1 MYSKMPTP
9 QSPGTSMNINQG
21 NRNLDNHVFHR
32 NVMNI
37 NSVGAGMLGK
47 RRRVPS
53 NYTPVS
59 NSSKRKDLEMVAK
72 VVRVS
77 NMRATIQLPKRVI
90 KELRVINNLSTIKRW
105 EYGGKIDFV
114 SDGNMVKFNVP
125 TRFTSQQRTQVSG
138 HIVGLVRNS
147 YISYHT
153 HPGISTA
160 RGDSPLPSS
169 TREVYVTLPS
179 GADFEAYIKGYP
191 GMQANLIA
199 DRYGYYVID
208 IIESAEKEQRPVPAT
223 VNKHMEWVRMQPF
236 FRSRVFGEDGMEYF
250 ATTLRDWKGAINGEL
265 NTHMKRMFGI
275 SIKYYTYDEEPATVT
290 VSRVGNSTGR

>member
-1 MYSKMPTP
+1 MPTP
-9 QSPGTSMNINQG
+9 QSSGTAMNINQG
-21 NRNLDNHVFHR
+21 RRNVNNNYVFTR

-53 NYTPVS
+53 NYTPVA
-59 NSSKRKDLEMVAK
+59 NSAKRKDLEMVAK

-77 NMRATIQLPKRVI
+77 NTRATIQLPKRVI
-90 KELRVINNLSTIKRW
+90 KELRTINNLSTLKRW

-114 SDGNMVKFNVP
+114 SDGNRVKFNVP
-125 TRFTSQQRTQVSG
+125 TRFTSQQRMQVSG
-138 HIVGLVRNS
+138 HIVGLFSNS

-160 RGDSPLPSS
+160 AGDSPLPSS

-191 GMQANLIA
+191 GMQANLIS
-199 DRYGYYVID
+199 DRHGYYVID

-250 ATTLRDWKGAINGEL
+250 ATTLRDWKEAINGEI
-265 NTHMKRMFGI
+265 NPHMKRMFGI

>member
-199 DRYGYYVID
+199 DRHGYYVID

>member
-1 MYSKMPTP
+1 
-9 QSPGTSMNINQG
+9 MNINQG

-199 DRYGYYVID
+199 DRHGYYVID

>member
-1 MYSKMPTP
+1 MYSKMPTS

-21 NRNLDNHVFHR
+21 NRNLENYVFHR

-59 NSSKRKDLEMVAK
+59 SSAKRKDLEMVAK
-72 VVRVS
+72 VIRVS
-77 NMRATIQLPKRVI
+77 NTRATIQLPKRVI
-90 KELRVINNLSTIKRW
+90 KELRTINNLSTLKRW

-114 SDGNMVKFNVP
+114 SDGNTVKFNVP

-153 HPGISTA
+153 HPGITTA

-199 DRYGYYVID
+199 DRHGYYVID

-290 VSRVGNSTGR
+290 VSRAGNSTGR